1 MDPVHRLTEF
11 IRAMKINRR
20 FDMFTITGLLLAG
33 LLAGPAAAETPPRR
47 TLDKSRPIRVLRP
60 DRLPATLPAERIH
73 FGAGYKP
80 TMARLPNGELVMM
93 MFYWEK
99 DEGYHEYS
107 RLCRSTDNGMTWS
120 DPVRVELS
128 PGQDLMGRE
137 NWLTA
142 IDDGTPHGV
151 LFTTNHTIRID
162 SQNPTPGTT
171 RASINRSTDGGVTWQ
186 QTVLHIKFSHTTR
199 NVVKM
204 PDGSLQVGA
213 NRYGTDRNNGINN
226 RWLTSTDGGLNWTE
240 RELTLPFYTNFEG
253 KRTQY
258 YSPVGFFQ
266 ESYNYV
272 NDAGELLQWIRLS
285 AQSPMFPLQGEVPT
299 GSDNIHRMIFTKSAD
314 GGLTWS
320 DLEDFPGLDGVVEP
334 FGQMYPRATRLDD
347 GRVLMTY
354 TKRAGTPPLGLRV
367 AVSTDGGDTFNFQ
380 NDVLILDENTTAG
393 WSSGGGFGNTIQ
405 FPDGSL
411 ISCYSYATTP
421 QGNEYPHTEIVHWR
435 LPDAT
440 R

>member
-1 MDPVHRLTEF
+1 
-11 IRAMKINRR
+11 MKINRS
-20 FDMFTITGLLLAG
+20 FDMFAIAG
-33 LLAGPAAAETPPRR
+33 LLVGLVAGSASAETPPRQ
-47 TLDKSRPIRVLRP
+47 TLDHSRPIRVLRP
-60 DRLPATLPAERIH
+60 DRLPATLPAGRIH
-73 FGAGYKP
+73 FGPGYKP
-80 TMARLPNGELVMM
+80 TMARLRNGELVMM

-99 DEGYHEYS
+99 LVQLLKEGEGYHEYS
-107 RLCRSTDNGMTWS
+107 KLCRSTDNGQTWS
-120 DPVRVELS
+120 DPVRVELGA
-128 PGQDLMGRE
+128 GQDLVGRE

-142 IDDGTPHGV
+142 IDDGTPHGL
-151 LFTTNHTIRID
+151 LFTTNHVIRID

-171 RASINRSTDGGVTWQ
+171 RATINRSTDGGITWQ
-186 QTVLHIKFSHTTR
+186 QTVLPIKFSHTTR

-213 NRYGTDRNNGINN
+213 NRYGTDGANGINN
-226 RWLTSTDGGLNWTE
+226 RWLNSTDGGLNWTE
-240 RELTLPFYTNFEG
+240 SELTLPFYTNFEG
-253 KRTQY
+253 DRTQY
-258 YSPVGFFQ
+258 HSPVGFFQ

-272 NDAGELLQWIRLS
+272 NEAGALLQWIRLS

-299 GSDNIHRMIFTKSAD
+299 GSDNVHRMIFTKSAD
-314 GGLTWS
+314 GGRTWS
-320 DLEDFPGLDGVVEP
+320 DLEDFPGLDGGVEP
-334 FGQMYPRATRLDD
+334 FGQMYPRAIRLDD

-354 TKRAGTPPLGLRV
+354 TKRFGTPPLGLRV
-367 AVSTDGGDTFNFQ
+367 LVSTDGGDTFNFQ
-380 NDVLILDENTTAG
+380 NDVLILDENTTEG

-421 QGNEYPHTEIVHWR
+421 QGNAHPHSEVVHWR